1 MQVGIS
7 RAHGHDTAVL
17 HRGVWIAVL
26 RRPLPSSGHMQV
38 LMLKRNQDMA
48 TCPGAWGLVG
58 EHSLPHEPW
67 LATTRRALMEELG
80 LPKSVVAAQRPL
92 VMRGERGEAS
102 VLVRTEY
109 TETNRRE
116 LQATALVAVVLPDDI
131 IPLIRPDDE
140 VAEMKWQTYGRVPNS
155 SPSFGAGIDTDYGIH
170 RMRRG

>member
-1 MQVGIS
+1 MGCVWMSLLFSSRTKMCFSDGCGKDS
-7 RAHGHDTAVL
+7 VRAHSD
-17 HRGVWIAVL
+17 RM
-26 RRPLPSSGHMQV
+26 RSQ
-38 LMLKRNQDMA
+38 
-48 TCPGAWGLVG
+48 GLVG

-170 RMRRG
+170 RMQRG

>member
-1 MQVGIS
+1 MGCVWMSNLFSS
-7 RAHGHDTAVL
+7 RTKMCFSDGPS
-17 HRGVWIAVL
+17 VWVRQGQRACSL
-26 RRPLPSSGHMQV
+26 GPMRSQ
-38 LMLKRNQDMA
+38 
-48 TCPGAWGLVG
+48 GLVG